1 MTLSAP
7 KLHDCDKNAL
17 SECVKAKQFGSGFQ
31 YLWTS
36 IAALVGMSLLGVCL
50 TFWLAAETGSAAAL
64 RWDVPVGA
72 WVLQALITGNLA
84 VGLLW
89 IWLDVRIWR
98 LLTDSVEIRGI
109 LCFCALLLLI
119 GLTWFSLAL
128 AEDAEGLLIVLLFAA
143 IPTSVL
149 ALPLLWA
156 TVRRIQS
163 ARLGTLVLAAFGAAT
178 ALAQEYAGDSR
189 ITSDESF
196 LVVNSCL
203 IGLAIAIW
211 LVTWAAIP
219 QPRRTA

>member
-7 KLHDCDKNAL
+7 KLNDYNESAL
-17 SECVKAKQFGSGFQ
+17 SECVKAKQVGSGFQ

-89 IWLDVRIWR
+89 IWLDVQAWR
-98 LLTDSVEIRGI
+98 RLIQPRSIRG
-109 LCFCALLLLI
+109 F
-119 GLTWFSLAL
+119 LAL
-128 AEDAEGLLIVLLFAA
+128 ATLLVTSGFTGFVILLAEDSEE
-143 IPTSVL
+143 VL
-149 ALPLLWA
+149 AVLVLVVLPTLVTIAPILWA

-163 ARLGTLVLAAFGAAT
+163 GRLRGLILAGFVACS
-178 ALAQEYAGDSR
+178 ALAQERINDSPN
-189 ITSDESF
+189 TSDESF